1 MTNVFLDVMR
11 GAAAASP
18 DETAR
23 TPPAAPAAV
32 AAPAS
37 AAPMLR
43 PARDPWQNRWRRL
56 RTLIQ
61 REVRATLRD
70 RWTVTMLIAV
80 PLGALLTFGSI
91 VSTEVNDL
99 PLAVHDAGDSPAS
112 RRLLSELRAT
122 GAFTARRYAT
132 REALEQALVSGST
145 NVAIIIPPDF
155 ERALARRTSGGE
167 PPEIQ
172 ALYDGTETVLAGNAE
187 AFLRAIVAR
196 AGARLRFV
204 DTSTHAPGGASA
216 IRVVMHGL
224 FNPEFDGV
232 PFMVAGTYGFVLTFL
247 TTLITAVAI
256 VNERVTGTFE
266 QLQVTPATSAEI
278 VLGKILPLGAVF
290 AADVTLMLLMG
301 GVFLGVW
308 PHGSTLFFIAIS
320 SFYVLVSLALGLII
334 SATSAT
340 AAEAVQKTVLFS
352 IPLIFLGG
360 FLFPIRNLPLAFRWL
375 SELFPATHYIRISR
389 AIYLRGEGPL
399 TLATEIGM
407 VALIGI
413 VLMTIAFRTVEARS

>member
-1 MTNVFLDVMR
+1 
-11 GAAAASP
+11 
-18 DETAR
+18 
-23 TPPAAPAAV
+23 
-32 AAPAS
+32 
-37 AAPMLR
+37 
-43 PARDPWQNRWRRL
+43 
-56 RTLIQ
+56 
-61 REVRATLRD
+61 
-70 RWTVTMLIAV
+70 
-80 PLGALLTFGSI
+80 
-91 VSTEVNDL
+91 
-99 PLAVHDAGDSPAS
+99 
-112 RRLLSELRAT
+112 
-122 GAFTARRYAT
+122 
-132 REALEQALVSGST
+132 
-145 NVAIIIPPDF
+145 
-155 ERALARRTSGGE
+155 
-167 PPEIQ
+167 
-172 ALYDGTETVLAGNAE
+172 
-187 AFLRAIVAR
+187 
-196 AGARLRFV
+196 
-204 DTSTHAPGGASA
+204 
-216 IRVVMHGL
+216 MHGL
-224 FNPEFDGV
+224 FNPDFDGV

-278 VLGKILPLGAVF
+278 VLGKILPLGTVF

-308 PHGSTLFFIAIS
+308 PHGSALFFIAIS

-360 FLFPIRNLPLAFRWL
+360 FLFPIRNLPLAFRWVA
-375 SELFPATHYIRISR
+375 ELFPATHYIRISR

-399 TLATEIGM
+399 TLAGEIGM